1 MPHILLD
8 KTHPPIIQAAIN
20 LGDWLLSLENLS
32 EQDKTAIKAVQDALQ
47 KLPEIDDDILA
58 MYGFSFE
65 RGDADDGLVRG
76 WDISLEYNANDPEQ
90 QGGLE
95 IFSSYIPLPDTTDPV
110 VLAEKKQREV
120 YFHWPVGD
128 ICSFIKAEQAQQWID
143 DVSQPLQF
151 IEAGDRLRIEI
162 VYQNFYAEHE
172 YPLVST
178 A

>member
-20 LGDWLLSLENLS
+20 LGDWLLTLENLS
-32 EQDKTAIKAVQDALQ
+32 DEDKSAIKAVQVALK
-47 KLPEIDDDILA
+47 KLPEIDEDILA
-58 MYGFSFE
+58 MYGFSIE
-65 RGDADDGLVRG
+65 RGDADNGLVRG
-76 WDISLEYNANDPEQ
+76 WDVSLEYAANDAEQ
-90 QGGLE
+90 QVGLE
-95 IFSSYIPLPDTTDPV
+95 VFSSYIPLPDTTDAA

-128 ICSFIKAEQAQQWID
+128 ICSFIKAEQAQQWIA

-162 VYQNFYAEHE
+162 VYQQFYVEHE
-172 YPLVST
+172 YPLS
-178 A
+178 

>member
-20 LGDWLLSLENLS
+20 LGDWLLTLEDLS
-32 EQDKTAIKAVQDALQ
+32 VQDKTAIKAVQQALK
-47 KLPEIDDDILA
+47 KLPEIDEDILA

-65 RGDADDGLVRG
+65 RGGADNGLVRG

-95 IFSSYIPLPDTTDPV
+95 IFSSYIPLPDTNDPA
-110 VLAEKKQREV
+110 VLADKKQHEV
-120 YFHWPVGD
+120 YFHWPIGD

-143 DVSQPLQF
+143 DISQPLQF

-162 VYQNFYAEHE
+162 VHQQFYAEHE
-172 YPLVST
+172 YPLI
-178 A
+178 

>member
-20 LGDWLLSLENLS
+20 LGDWLLTLENLS
-32 EQDKTAIKAVQDALQ
+32 DEDKSAIKAVQDALK
-47 KLPEIDDDILA
+47 KLPEIDEDILA
-58 MYGFSFE
+58 MYGFSIE
-65 RGDADDGLVRG
+65 RGDADNGLVRG
-76 WDISLEYNANDPEQ
+76 WDVSLEYAANDAEQ
-90 QGGLE
+90 QVGLE
-95 IFSSYIPLPDTTDPV
+95 VFSSYIPLPDTTDAA

-128 ICSFIKAEQAQQWID
+128 ICSFIKAEQAQQWIA

-162 VYQNFYAEHE
+162 VYQQFYVEHE
-172 YPLVST
+172 YPLS
-178 A
+178 